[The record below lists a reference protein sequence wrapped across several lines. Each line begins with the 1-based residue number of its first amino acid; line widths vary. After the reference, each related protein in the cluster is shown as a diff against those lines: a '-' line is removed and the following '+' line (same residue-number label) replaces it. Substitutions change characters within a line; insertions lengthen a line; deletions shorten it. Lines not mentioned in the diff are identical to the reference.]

1 MLKQLTKNSDLLMAG
16 AAFGLLGIMVVP
28 LPSIVLDMLIAGSFC
43 LSLLVFLTTLYV
55 RKPLDF
61 SVFPTVLL
69 VTTVYRL
76 SLNVASTRLILLS
89 SEDGQSAAGRI
100 IEAFGQ
106 FVVGGNYAVGLVVF
120 VILVVINFIVVTK
133 GAGRVA
139 EVSARFTLDAM
150 PGKQMAIDAELNAG
164 LIDEHQA
171 KIRRS
176 EVSREADFYGSMD
189 GASKFIKGD
198 AIAGIIITLV
208 NVIGGIF
215 IGVVQGGMGFTEA
228 LEQYTILTIGDGLV
242 GQMPAL
248 IVSAAAGMLVTRV
261 PDEFVN
267 TLDDQVG
274 NQLFGSPRVLGVL
287 AVALGGFA
295 LVPGLRVPFALVGGV
310 IGVLAWQINKRGP
323 LDPQAEEGAE
333 ETVRDRPLSPE
344 DLLGLEPL
352 AIEVGIDLLYLVDEA
367 RGGDL
372 VERIQRIRNQFA
384 QDLGVVLPSVH
395 LRDDMRLEGGTYRIL
410 LRGEE
415 VGTGTIHARQH
426 LAIDP
431 GDASGKLKGIPGTDP
446 VFGLPAFWIPQS
458 QVLRAQA
465 KGYTVVDVATVL
477 TTHLTELLH
486 LYAHELYDT
495 SQLVRTLER
504 ARQDSPRLVDDLV
517 PDQLNR
523 QALLKVFR
531 NLLREGVSVR
541 DVGSILEALAEY
553 APKTKDPDI
562 LTEFVRQRLARHIT
576 RRFSDDDGRIHYL
589 ALGGD
594 AEDAVS
600 RGLQGDNGS
609 MNLVM
614 DPDQVR
620 QLLEQIKLKSETFAG
635 PGQLVVLCPPLARGP
650 FRRLAERVVP
660 RVPVLSP
667 NELQAGARLEKVGVI
682 GFSR

>member
-1 MLKQLTKNSDLLMAG
+1 MFQQLSKNSDIALASGAICLLA
-16 AAFGLLGIMVVP
+16 IMIVP
-28 LPSIVLDMLIAGSFC
+28 LPPMVLDMLIAGSFC

-55 RKPLDF
+55 KKPLEF
-61 SVFPTVLL
+61 SAFPTVLL
-69 VTTVYRL
+69 ITTVYRL

-89 SEDGQSAAGRI
+89 SERGSSAAGRI

-106 FVVGGNYAVGLVVF
+106 FVVGGNYAVGMVVF
-120 VILVVINFIVVTK
+120 IILVVINFIVVTK

-164 LIDEHQA
+164 LIDEVA
-171 KIRRS
+171 ARVRRS

-198 AIAGIIITLV
+198 AIAGIVITLV
-208 NVIGGIF
+208 NVVGGIF
-215 IGVVQGGMGFTEA
+215 IGVVQAGMPFSEA
-228 LEQYTILTIGDGLV
+228 LQQYTILTIGDGLV

-248 IVSAAAGMLVTRV
+248 IVSAGAGILVTRV
-261 PDEFVN
+261 PDETAS
-267 TLDDQVG
+267 TLDDQLG
-274 NQLFGSPRVLGVL
+274 SHLFGSPRVLAVL
-287 AVALGGFA
+287 AVALGAFA
-295 LVPGLRVPFALVGGV
+295 LVPGLRIPFALAGGATAIV
-310 IGVLAWQINKRGP
+310 AWQLKKRDDSKP
-323 LDPQAEEGAE
+323 DATTEMQQA
-333 ETVRDRPLSPE
+333 VSDRPLTPE
-344 DLLGLEPL
+344 DLLSLEPL
-352 AIEVGIDLLYLVDEA
+352 TIEVGIDLLYLVDEA

-384 QDLGVVLPSVH
+384 QELGVVLPSVH
-395 LRDDMRLEGGTYRIL
+395 LRDELRLQGGAYRIL
-410 LRGEE
+410 VRGEE
-415 VGTGTIHARQH
+415 VGTGTVHARQH

-431 GDASGKLKGIPGTDP
+431 GDAKGKLKGIPGTDP
-446 VFGLPAFWIPQS
+446 VFGLDAFWIPQS
-458 QVLRAQA
+458 QVMRAQS

-504 ARQDSPRLVDDLV
+504 CHHDSPRLVEDLV
-517 PDQLNR
+517 PDQLTR
-523 QALLKVFR
+523 QSLLKIFR

-541 DVGSILEALAEY
+541 DVHSILEGLGEFV
-553 APKTKDPDI
+553 PKTKDPDI

-576 RRFSDDDGRIHYL
+576 HRFSDDEGCIHYL
-589 ALGGD
+589 ALGRD

-600 RGLQGDNGS
+600 RGLHGENGS
-609 MNLVM
+609 VNLILE
-614 DPDQVR
+614 PDKVKM
-620 QLLEQIKLKSETFAG
+620 LLEQIKLKSESFAG

-660 RVPVLSP
+660 RVPILSP
-667 NELQAGARLEKVGVI
+667 NELMAGARLEKVGVI
-682 GFSR
+682 GFTR